1 MILSKFAFKMG
12 SIRFKLLLMLTASV
26 GSFDLF
32 EIPMNM
38 AGFMS
43 IERASDACEDRI
55 NEAVEIT
62 LDGANV
68 KCEEAIKANLVNI
81 ERQDDD
87 VLLQVMEATR
97 KQEEL
102 RCINI
107 IQDTLS
113 DAATAYEKECK
124 SNIDR
129 EKKVNNKN

>member
-12 SIRFKLLLMLTASV
+12 LIRYKLWLMLTLSV

-107 IQDTLS
+107 IQDALS

>member
-1 MILSKFAFKMG
+1 MG
-12 SIRFKLLLMLTASV
+12 LLKLKLWLTLTAIV

-55 NEAVEIT
+55 NEAVEIS
-62 LDGANV
+62 LEDANV

-81 ERQDDD
+81 ERQDED

-107 IQDTLS
+107 VQETLS
-113 DAATAYEKECK
+113 DAASAYETECN
-124 SNIDR
+124 SRIDR
-129 EKKVNNKN
+129 EKKVNGH

>member
-1 MILSKFAFKMG
+1 MG
-12 SIRFKLLLMLTASV
+12 LIRLKLWLMLTASV

-62 LDGANV
+62 LDDANV

-107 IQDTLS
+107 IQDTLN

-124 SNIDR
+124 SKIDR
-129 EKKVNNKN
+129 EKKVNDKNYI

>member
-1 MILSKFAFKMG
+1 MG
-12 SIRFKLLLMLTASV
+12 LIKLKLWLALTASV

-62 LDGANV
+62 LDDANV

-107 IQDTLS
+107 IQDTLN

>member
-12 SIRFKLLLMLTASV
+12 LITFKLLLMLTASV

-62 LDGANV
+62 LDDANV

-107 IQDTLS
+107 IQDTLR

>member
-1 MILSKFAFKMG
+1 MG
-12 SIRFKLLLMLTASV
+12 LIRLKLWLMLTASV

-62 LDGANV
+62 LDDANV

-87 VLLQVMEATR
+87 ILLQVMEATR

-113 DAATAYEKECK
+113 DAAAAYEKECK

-129 EKKVNNKN
+129 EKKVIKG